1 MALTPERI
9 TEITKSIIKS
19 AFFNYFLC
27 REEVKTKHLVLSR
40 FFPEESVVRSAIGG
54 IETSLGSF
62 WEKVARAIAI
72 ENGFQILDPRVDL
85 QEPKRIPTAISHLL
99 DAYKYQREAAHAN
112 IPMSAY
118 VLALNNEISRL
129 QPTEIPAEYKRL
141 AKGTGADLF
150 LRKGTNEYA
159 FELKTVQINAGS
171 GPKFNET
178 LMKWVTFRTLHQK
191 HLGLTNSFNAHV
203 VIPYDPHIT
212 SDWWTQF
219 GERAYP
225 LDHQDLMLADEF
237 WNLMSGIPDTL
248 KAITKAFDDL
258 VLENFQAIYQ
268 ASIYKSGVN
277 ISVQILEAVCGVT
290 CLTQEHERPQNFGGT
305 IKWQCNHCSTEF
317 SKSLRWFAGSRACP
331 SCGVQLSN

>member
-1 MALTPERI
+1 MALTPERV

-27 REEVKTKHLVLSR
+27 RDEVTTKHLVLSR

-72 ENGFQILDPRVDL
+72 ENGFQILNPKVDL
-85 QEPKRIPTAISHLL
+85 QEPKHIPTVISHLL
-99 DAYKYQREAAHAN
+99 DEYKYKRETAHAD

-118 VLALNNEISRL
+118 VLALNAEILKL
-129 QPTEIPAEYKRL
+129 QPTEIPSEYKRL
-141 AKGTGADLF
+141 SKGTGADLF
-150 LRKGTNEYA
+150 LRKGANEYA

-178 LMKWVTFRTLHQK
+178 LMKWVTFRALHQK
-191 HLGLTNSFNAHV
+191 HLSLTNSFHAHV
-203 VIPYDPHIT
+203 VIPYDPHVT

-237 WNLMSGIPDTL
+237 WNLISGIPDTL
-248 KAITKAFDDL
+248 KAITKAFDNL
-258 VLENFQAIYQ
+258 VLEKFQDIYKE
-268 ASIYKSGVN
+268 SIYKSGIN
-277 ISVQILEAVCGVT
+277 ESVRIVEVVCDVT
-290 CLTQEHERPQNFGGT
+290 CLVPENERPSTFGGNL
-305 IKWQCNHCSTEF
+305 KWKCNHCSAEF
-317 SKSLRWFAGSRACP
+317 SKSLRWFSGSRTCP
-331 SCGVQLSN
+331 SCEVQLSN